1 MNSEEY
7 VTSLLLN
14 VLYGGG
20 QFSLNANKQCK
31 YSKNR
36 RLC

>member
-7 VTSLLLN
+7 VTSLHLN

-20 QFSLNANKQCK
+20 RFSINANNQCK
-31 YSKNR
+31 YSKNI